1 MQANYSLDISNQT
14 KNIGQLSFNLGI
26 FFLATALPLSG
37 IFLIISVFISF
48 LETKFQLLNDKWNL
62 TIVFIGGLF
71 IFNSLRLNLIDI
83 NHSEYIDKTTS
94 TIDLFNWIPLFII
107 FISSQYYLK
116 SESQRFL
123 FSKYLV
129 SGTIPVIVSCILQYQ
144 FKIYGP
150 FSTFYGLIVIFN
162 KRLGIADGVSGLFSN
177 PNYTG
182 IWLSLYLPVLLILI
196 INYKQLNLK
205 KLVLIITLILS
216 VYLIILTLSRNA
228 LVSLL
233 TTLFLI
239 FGIKKI
245 LLIILFTSLT
255 YLSFGIL
262 ESFFDLRSLNL
273 IGEYQ
278 IQSLINK
285 LSINNISNLLE
296 LTRVKIWINTLKLI
310 AQRPIFGFGA
320 STFPIV
326 FYNFANFKMQHSHN
340 ISLQLAYDYGLPI
353 SIILTSFIT
362 FLFLGSFIN
371 IFQTRNL
378 DGLFLFNKCWLAS
391 CLVAILNH
399 INDITYY
406 DGKISV
412 LVWIF
417 ISGLKCIFDETKLI
431 KNNNAIAK

>member
-196 INYKQLNLK
+196 INYKKLNLK

-239 FGIKKI
+239 F
-245 LLIILFTSLT
+245 
-255 YLSFGIL
+255 
-262 ESFFDLRSLNL
+262 
-273 IGEYQ
+273 
-278 IQSLINK
+278 
-285 LSINNISNLLE
+285 
-296 LTRVKIWINTLKLI
+296 
-310 AQRPIFGFGA
+310 
-320 STFPIV
+320 
-326 FYNFANFKMQHSHN
+326 
-340 ISLQLAYDYGLPI
+340 
-353 SIILTSFIT
+353 
-362 FLFLGSFIN
+362 
-371 IFQTRNL
+371 
-378 DGLFLFNKCWLAS
+378 
-391 CLVAILNH
+391 
-399 INDITYY
+399 
-406 DGKISV
+406 
-412 LVWIF
+412 
-417 ISGLKCIFDETKLI
+417 
-431 KNNNAIAK
+431 